1 MRALLSALIVSL
13 TMLMA
18 WQGLGRAAVDAA
30 PPRDPALEVLVFEH
44 VDCVYCR
51 VFRRDVLP
59 RYRDEVKADA
69 APLRFVDV
77 GARADE
83 SVDLKARIDTV
94 PTVVV
99 VRNGREVDRI
109 VGYWGP
115 ANFFRLLSHILAK
128 IE

>member
-1 MRALLSALIVSL
+1 MRALLSALTVSL
-13 TMLMA
+13 AMLMA

-30 PPRDPALEVLVFEH
+30 PAREPLLEVLVFEH
-44 VDCVYCR
+44 ADCVYCR

-115 ANFFRLLSHILAK
+115 ANFFRLLSRILAT